1 MWPQNQE
8 KLHVINCSFCVSP
21 LDTCVD
27 YDSCT
32 QPSVSPSPSI
42 LLSGLQ
48 LVGKFRSLSRGSL
61 LHLTTYT
68 GSWCCPVTSPFCSL
82 LSVYFYGLHTISIS
96 WFQEHYQSWSIFIIC
111 QRESLRIASNAFGVS
126 FEIRDDSKSIC
137 CTVRYEAHK
146 MTRILNAQSKCLHS
160 ELWQFQWKVLFK
172 G

>member
-1 MWPQNQE
+1 VTTEPR

-32 QPSVSPSPSI
+32 QPSVSLSPSV

-48 LVGKFRSLSRGSL
+48 LVGKFRSMSHGSL
-61 LHLTTYT
+61 LHLKTYT
-68 GSWCCPVTSPFCSL
+68 GPWCCPVTSPFCSL

-96 WFQEHYQSWSIFIIC
+96 LFQEHCQC
-111 QRESLRIASNAFGVS
+111 QRESSKTASNAFGVS

-137 CTVRYEAHK
+137 CTVRYKAHK
-146 MTRILNAQSKCLHS
+146 MIRILNAQFKCLHS
-160 ELWQFQWKVLFK
+160 EL
-172 G
+172 